1 MNDRQR
7 VEAIVFPVWFQT
19 VMVCGVNDQTTEDFK
34 TCFSYFQDAIN
45 EGLRGCDERKRM
57 ALLRRAARLH
67 NDIMR
72 DDIANDV
79 SVEKIG
85 LSALYALQIVLDA
98 DYLVLHE
105 DSALASAIQSVIAG
119 LEHAMAR
126 AKLDAS
132 ARKHGRK
139 LVEHMQRL
147 GYFDGV
153 VLQRD
158 AA

>member
-7 VEAIVFPVWFQT
+7 VEAILFPVFFQT
-19 VMVCGVNDQTTEDFK
+19 ILTCGVNDKTTEDFR

-45 EGLRGCDERKRM
+45 EGLRGCDEKRRM
-57 ALLRRAARLH
+57 QLLRRAARLH
-67 NDIMR
+67 NDITYDYR
-72 DDIANDV
+72 KNDV
-79 SVEKIG
+79 GVDKIG
-85 LSALYALQIVLDA
+85 LCALYALQIILDA
-98 DYLVLHE
+98 DYLVLTE
-105 DSALASAIQSVIAG
+105 GSTLSIAIQAVVSG
-119 LEHAMAR
+119 LEHAMER

-147 GYFDGV
+147 GYM
-153 VLQRD
+153 Q